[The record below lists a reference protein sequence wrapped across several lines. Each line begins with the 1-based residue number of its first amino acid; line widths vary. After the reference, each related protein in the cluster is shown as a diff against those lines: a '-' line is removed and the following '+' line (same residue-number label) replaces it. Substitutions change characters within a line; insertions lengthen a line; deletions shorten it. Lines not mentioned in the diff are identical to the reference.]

1 MVLTIITF
9 ILVLGI
15 LIIFH
20 ELGHFIAAKRAGV
33 LVEEFAFGFPPR
45 IWSKKIGETRY
56 VINAIPIGGYV
67 KMLGELEKSEHKRA
81 FENQSRFARF
91 MISVAGVLANIIL
104 AWVILTIG
112 FIAGMAPLVSS
123 PDAIPGKKISTEI
136 VVAEVVKD
144 SPAEKAG
151 VEQGGTISNATSPEG
166 AVNFTSLNQFSKFTS
181 THRGET
187 VTFDY
192 KKGDVES
199 KKEITLSK
207 DQEASLGVLA
217 IEHSIVKV
225 PWYKAPYVALRE
237 TFKIT
242 ELTFNFLKDFFIKLF
257 SSGKVAEGVGG
268 PVAIY
273 VMTGAVVK
281 IGFMAILQFIAILS
295 VNLALINILPF
306 PALDGGRILFIILE
320 TIARKK
326 IIKEKVEQIIHTVGF
341 ALLILLIVLITYK
354 DVVNLFK

>member
-9 ILVLGI
+9 ILVLGVLI
-15 LIIFH
+15 LFH
-20 ELGHFIAAKRAGV
+20 ELGHFIAAKKAGV

-45 IWSKKIGETRY
+45 IWSIKRGETRY

-67 KMLGELEKSEHKRA
+67 KMLGELEKSDHKRA
-81 FENQSRFARF
+81 FENQSRWNRF
-91 MISVAGVLANIIL
+91 VISIAGVVANVIL
-104 AWVILTIG
+104 AWLILTIG
-112 FIAGMAPLVSS
+112 FIIGMAPLVSS

-136 VVAEVVKD
+136 VIAEVVKD
-144 SPAEKAG
+144 SPADQAG
-151 VEQGGTISNATSPEG
+151 LEQGGIITDASTSEG
-166 AVNFTSLNQFSKFTS
+166 KVEFTSLNQFSKYTA
-181 THRGET
+181 THRGQT

-192 KKGDVES
+192 KQDNVSSQKTLE
-199 KKEITLSK
+199 LSK

-217 IEHSIVKV
+217 IEHSAVKV

-237 TFKIT
+237 TYKII
-242 ELTFNFLKDFFIKLF
+242 ELTFTFLKDFFVKLF

-320 TIARKK
+320 AIARKK
-326 IIKEKVEQIIHTVGF
+326 VIKEKVEQIIHTVGF

-354 DVVNLFK
+354 DIVNLFK

>member
-9 ILVLGI
+9 ILVLGV

-20 ELGHFIAAKRAGV
+20 ELGHFIAAKKAGV
-33 LVEEFAFGFPPR
+33 LVEEFAFGFPPK
-45 IWSKKIGETRY
+45 IWSKKYGETSY

-67 KMLGELEKSEHKRA
+67 KMLGELEKSDHKRA
-81 FENQSRFARF
+81 FENQSRFTRF
-91 MISVAGVLANIIL
+91 MISIAGVLANIVL
-104 AWVILTIG
+104 AWFILTIG
-112 FIAGMAPLVSS
+112 FAAGMAPLVST
-123 PDAIPGKKISTEI
+123 PDQIPGKKISTEI

-144 SPAEKAG
+144 SPAANAG
-151 VEQGGTISNATSPEG
+151 IEQGGVISNATSPEG
-166 AVNFTSLNQFSKFTS
+166 AVNFTSLNQFSKFTA

-192 KKGDVES
+192 KKDDVVS

-217 IEHSIVKV
+217 IEHSIVRV

-237 TFKIT
+237 TYEIT
-242 ELTFNFLKDFFIKLF
+242 AMTFNFLKDFFVKLF
-257 SSGKVAEGVGG
+257 STGKVAEGVGG

-306 PALDGGRILFIILE
+306 PALDGGRILFIIFE

-326 IIKEKVEQIIHTVGF
+326 VIKERVEQIIHTVGF